1 MVDYQKAITSNSKEM
16 MRWYALRDLKRPND
30 PNRAYKMLEKRGF
43 EVFTPLE
50 SHLVDAYG
58 RHLCVDRPLFPDMLF
73 VHSSRESLDP
83 FVESIST
90 LQYRLR
96 IGYKLA
102 NDDGVMI
109 IDDVS
114 MTNFR
119 VACESDIRKEFLS
132 PSDIDPSMIGRR
144 VRIFSNAIPDG
155 FEGNLL
161 RVRGRGLKV
170 IVSLPSMIEVKLS
183 LAKNDV
189 VQLLPKTK

>member
-1 MVDYQKAITSNSKEM
+1 MSDESTIILPKSPMGVK
-16 MRWYALRDLKRPND
+16 WYALRDLKRPND

-43 EVFTPLE
+43 DVFTPLE

-73 VHSSRESLDP
+73 VHATRESLDP
-83 FVESIST
+83 FVEAIST

-96 IGYKLA
+96 IGYKA
-102 NDDGVMI
+102 SIDDGVMI
-109 IDDVS
+109 IDEVS
-114 MTNFR
+114 MNNFR
-119 VACESDIRKEFLS
+119 VACECDIRKEFLK

-144 VRIFSNAIPDG
+144 VKIFSNTIPDG

>member
-1 MVDYQKAITSNSKEM
+1 MTDKSTVILPQSSEEFK
-16 MRWYALRDLKRPND
+16 WYALRDLKRPND
-30 PNRAYKMLEKRGF
+30 PNRAYKLLEKKGF
-43 EVFTPLE
+43 EVFTPME

-58 RHLCVDRPLFPDMLF
+58 KHLCVDRPLFPDMLF
-73 VHSSRESLDP
+73 VHSSRECLNP
-83 FVESIST
+83 YVENIST

-102 NDDGVMI
+102 IDDGLMI
-109 IDDVS
+109 IDDKS

-119 VACESDIRKEFLS
+119 VACESNFHKEFLT
-132 PSDIDPSMIGRR
+132 PSEIDPSMLGRR
-144 VRIFSNAIPDG
+144 VKIFSSNVPDG

-183 LAKNDV
+183 LAKNDI
-189 VQLLPKTK
+189 VQLLPKSK